1 MFGYWKRRYRELEK
15 AVVKERVSLYSEI
28 GAKDEEIEK
37 LKQQIKQKKTE
48 YNLLNEQRINMIKEF
63 NLFVKAFQ
71 HTYED
76 NCPVFLGK
84 NPIENA

>member
-28 GAKDEEIEK
+28 DTKDEEIEK

-48 YNLLNEQRINMIKEF
+48 YNLLNE
-63 NLFVKAFQ
+63 
-71 HTYED
+71 
-76 NCPVFLGK
+76 
-84 NPIENA
+84 